1 MQSKMKKIIF
11 SVIFLLSAAILAAQ
25 PLFNAGIK
33 AGLNN
38 SKVTVNVREFNEESI
53 VKTHIGAFARV
64 GWGRIYLQPEAY
76 FSSKGGELNSPTLL
90 DMLTKFDF
98 GNVDVPL
105 LLGVKVIDGEHA
117 NLRIMTGPVF
127 SFLTSS
133 EIEGDQLLSP
143 DYYENNYYGYQYGIG
158 LDLWSLFIDARM
170 EYGANR
176 LYHHPGLDMDGK
188 NKTFMVTVGFKI
200 F

>member
-1 MQSKMKKIIF
+1 VKKLSI
-11 SVIFLLSAAILAAQ
+11 SVFFILCSMILAAQ
-25 PLFNAGIK
+25 AIFDAGIK
-33 AGLNN
+33 AGINN
-38 SKVTVNVREFNEESI
+38 SKVTVNLSEFNEESI
-53 VKTHIGAFARV
+53 VKTHIGAFARI
-64 GWGRIYLQPEAY
+64 GWGRVYIQPEAY
-76 FSSKGGELNSPTLL
+76 FSSKGGELISPSLL

-105 LLGVKVIDGEHA
+105 LLGVKVLEGEKA

-127 SFLTSS
+127 SILTSNK
-133 EIEGDQLLSP
+133 IEGDDLLSP
-143 DYYENNYYGYQYGIG
+143 EYYKDNYYGYQYGLG
-158 LDLWSLFIDARM
+158 LDLWNLFLDARL

-176 LYHHPGLDMDGK
+176 LYYHPDLNLKGK